1 MKQVEPIEFLVP
13 TIALDRRLGRK
24 SLGLLGAVLDQ
35 LAADTGLD
43 EESLAHEIGGHR
55 GSK

>member
-1 MKQVEPIEFLVP
+1 MKQDEPIEFLVP